1 MKNAQLATIIGL
13 LFVVAS
19 LANGSVSYLKRVGLL
34 EHGAYTRFVQTYCS
48 GQEDTPCA
56 CMQEPPSGSV
66 PNDFADEKYI
76 YANNGNERLLK
87 ICKDLLFAGFFL
99 LSCYLIQAKRA
110 NAPDSEA
117 LLPPLSLLASVGV
130 GFLISLFLWGDV
142 FALAGL
148 RSFTFLAIAL
158 VGGWAFT
165 GIQQITSC
173 VAILLVMQLIL
184 VFIEAHIGLP
194 LRDCPSSFRAAG
206 TMVTPNSL
214 GVLTVVGLA
223 FYYVYSSAK
232 TYFPFLLLVGTTI
245 LLASGSGTGIIAL
258 FVLVGV
264 LCLTSTSGLRKLILA
279 GALLIVSAGLLAKL
293 PALLNRPDIYA
304 SVLSSGG
311 RIGKFTEVLSEASPI
326 EILVGRGIG
335 FGTNT
340 ATNLHIGATSS
351 ADSMVTVLLMQLG
364 MVGVILF
371 YSLLIWA
378 YRRDA
383 RARPVYL
390 VFAITSLTINITEVF
405 PVNFLLG
412 LALAGTLSRFGRA
425 CEIKPHD
432 QRIPEQVTWPP
443 SARAPVGGKRFAGIA
458 RGCKQPDQ

>member
-13 LFVVAS
+13 LFVVAT
-19 LANGSVSYLKRVGLL
+19 LANGSVSYLKRVGWL

-56 CMQEPPSGSV
+56 CMREPPSGSV

-110 NAPDSEA
+110 NAPDSEV
-117 LLPPLSLLASVGV
+117 LLPPLSLLASVWV

-148 RSFTFLAIAL
+148 RSFAFLAIAL

-165 GIQQITSC
+165 GIQQITRC
-173 VAILLVMQLIL
+173 VAILLVMQLVL

-214 GVLTVVGLA
+214 GVLTAVGLA
-223 FYYVYSSAK
+223 FYYVYSSVK
-232 TYFPFLLLVGTTI
+232 TYFPFFLLVGTTI

-258 FVLVGV
+258 FVLLGV

-304 SVLSSGG
+304 SVLSFSSGG

-326 EILVGRGIG
+326 EIFVGRGIG

-340 ATNLHIGATSS
+340 ATSLIRADVVGGSFSAGARSDVMGGSFS
-351 ADSMVTVLLMQLG
+351 ADSTVTVLLTQLG
-364 MVGVILF
+364 ITGVILF
-371 YSLLIWA
+371 YGMLFWA
-378 YRRDA
+378 YRRDPE
-383 RARPVYL
+383 ARPLYL
-390 VFAITSLTINITEVF
+390 VFAISSLTINITEVF

-412 LALAGTLSRFGRA
+412 LALAGTF
-425 CEIKPHD
+425 IPPPIFQKP
-432 QRIPEQVTWPP
+432 R
-443 SARAPVGGKRFAGIA
+443 
-458 RGCKQPDQ
+458 